1 MRCVYC
7 RDRAGLLRRV
17 CPTCARVIE
26 IVDRSGGQIGF
37 QALVD
42 IFKTEGLTKEQVDSV
57 LDAQVGSA
65 PTIRDRLTSQM
76 TNSLMRGLGMPG
88 RQSPE
93 DVMRVRQGMNGSAP
107 GRDEWNHEKAR
118 ETERGG

>member
-7 RDRAGLLRRV
+7 RGRAGLLRRV
-17 CPTCARVIE
+17 CPICARVIE

-57 LDAQVGSA
+57 LDAQVGSS

-107 GRDEWNHEKAR
+107 GRDEWNHEKRR
-118 ETERGG
+118 ETG